1 MAIEHL
7 GGGSYMPGRRLKP
20 LKKEIDHI
28 RLHEG
33 ENGGHILEHHH
44 TEPMHHP
51 MERHVFAKGDHVGM
65 AKHLNKH
72 AHTTFPASE
81 GVHQKGTQN
90 PEDSDLA
97 AKADEEY
104 DEE

>member
-1 MAIEHL
+1 
-7 GGGSYMPGRRLKP
+7 
-20 LKKEIDHI
+20 
-28 RLHEG
+28 
-33 ENGGHILEHHH
+33 
-44 TEPMHHP
+44 
-51 MERHVFAKGDHVGM
+51 M